1 MINFFIE
8 RPIFASALAIIM
20 VLAGAIC
27 LGLLPVSQFPQITPP
42 QIIVKATYPGASA
55 QTVGDTVT
63 TPLEQQLNGV
73 QGMIYMS
80 SVSANDGTST
90 ITLTFEVGYSPD
102 IAAVD
107 VQNRVS
113 QATGQLPAIVN
124 QGGIT
129 ITKQNPNFVLIVNLF
144 SPDKSLDLVTLS
156 NYAYVQLVDPL
167 KRLPGVSDVSI
178 FGERRYSMRVWLD
191 PDKLAKLG
199 ITAVDVQNAI
209 AEQNI
214 QVAAGKLGD
223 DPAPPGTVFDYQINA
238 QGRLSDPQQFGDI
251 VLRAGTTSEAT
262 LRLRDV
268 ARIELGALQYNSVA
282 YLNDNPSVGLV
293 VYQLPNAN
301 ALDLQ
306 NQVLAKMAEL
316 AKRFP
321 KGLQYAAPY
330 DITRFVSASIHD
342 VLITLAIAILLVFA
356 VVYVFLQSWRTTLI
370 PAIAIPVSLITTLA
384 VMKAVGFSINTV
396 SLLGMVLAIGLV
408 VDDAIVVVENVERQL
423 EAGLSPLEA
432 AKKAMSEVTGP
443 IIATTAV
450 LMAVFVP
457 VAFLPGITG
466 RLYNQFAL
474 TIAISMAL
482 SAVNSLTLSPAL
494 CAVLLR
500 HRGEPHFILFRKF
513 NSGFDWLARVY
524 ASGVRHAIAA
534 RWLVLTFFGI
544 GLALTYGIY
553 SRIPSSFLP
562 VEDQGYFFVMIQ
574 LPQGSSLQRTD
585 AVAEQVRKILRAE
598 AGVANVVSI
607 SGLNFVTRTNQ
618 PNSAAEFP
626 LLKPWDER
634 GRALSADKILAS
646 ALPKLRGIT
655 DAVVLAFQPPS
666 IPGVGTF
673 GGFEFEVED
682 LTGKGSQ
689 ALDDATQALIADARR
704 QPEINGQGLLTTFS
718 TSTPQYN
725 YDLDRNKAKL
735 LGLSLPEVFN
745 TLQIYLG
752 SLYVNDFNLFGRT
765 FRVTLQAERD
775 ARAKPEDLSQLYV
788 RNNVG
793 KMVPLGTLGQL
804 RSVVGPETVPHYNLY
819 GAALISGGAA
829 PGYSSGQAIDAMQ
842 RTAARALPADFGYE
856 WTGVTYQELKAGSV
870 AALVFALAIV
880 FVFLFLAAQYES
892 WSMPF
897 MVILAVPLALLGA
910 TLALWLRAR
919 QIDVYAQIGFV
930 KLVGLA
936 AKNAILIVE
945 FAKRQREEGKSI
957 VDAAMEAARLRLRP
971 ILMTAF
977 AFILGVVPLMIAT
990 GAGAS
995 ARQSIGTTVFGG
1007 MLVATVLSLGFV
1019 PVFYAVI
1026 ERLRE
1031 GTWAQSERSGPHRH
1045 RATEAD

>member
-144 SPDKSLDLVTLS
+144 SPDKSFDLVTLS

-268 ARIELGALQYNSVA
+268 ARIELGALQYNSIA

-293 VYQLPNAN
+293 VYQLPDAN

-356 VVYVFLQSWRTTLI
+356 VVYVFLQSWRATLI

-384 VMKAVGFSINTV
+384 VMEAVGFSINTV

-423 EAGLSPLEA
+423 EAGLPPLQA

-457 VAFLPGITG
+457 VAFLPGVTG

-474 TIAISMAL
+474 TIAISVGL
-482 SAVNSLTLSPAL
+482 SA
-494 CAVLLR
+494 
-500 HRGEPHFILFRKF
+500 F
-513 NSGFDWLARVY
+513 N
-524 ASGVRHAIAA
+524 
-534 RWLVLTFFGI
+534 
-544 GLALTYGIY
+544 
-553 SRIPSSFLP
+553 
-562 VEDQGYFFVMIQ
+562 
-574 LPQGSSLQRTD
+574 
-585 AVAEQVRKILRAE
+585 
-598 AGVANVVSI
+598 
-607 SGLNFVTRTNQ
+607 
-618 PNSAAEFP
+618 
-626 LLKPWDER
+626 
-634 GRALSADKILAS
+634 
-646 ALPKLRGIT
+646 
-655 DAVVLAFQPPS
+655 
-666 IPGVGTF
+666 
-673 GGFEFEVED
+673 
-682 LTGKGSQ
+682 
-689 ALDDATQALIADARR
+689 
-704 QPEINGQGLLTTFS
+704 
-718 TSTPQYN
+718 
-725 YDLDRNKAKL
+725 
-735 LGLSLPEVFN
+735 
-745 TLQIYLG
+745 
-752 SLYVNDFNLFGRT
+752 
-765 FRVTLQAERD
+765 
-775 ARAKPEDLSQLYV
+775 
-788 RNNVG
+788 
-793 KMVPLGTLGQL
+793 
-804 RSVVGPETVPHYNLY
+804 
-819 GAALISGGAA
+819 
-829 PGYSSGQAIDAMQ
+829 
-842 RTAARALPADFGYE
+842 
-856 WTGVTYQELKAGSV
+856 
-870 AALVFALAIV
+870 
-880 FVFLFLAAQYES
+880 
-892 WSMPF
+892 
-897 MVILAVPLALLGA
+897 
-910 TLALWLRAR
+910 
-919 QIDVYAQIGFV
+919 
-930 KLVGLA
+930 
-936 AKNAILIVE
+936 
-945 FAKRQREEGKSI
+945 
-957 VDAAMEAARLRLRP
+957 
-971 ILMTAF
+971 
-977 AFILGVVPLMIAT
+977 
-990 GAGAS
+990 
-995 ARQSIGTTVFGG
+995 
-1007 MLVATVLSLGFV
+1007 
-1019 PVFYAVI
+1019 
-1026 ERLRE
+1026 
-1031 GTWAQSERSGPHRH
+1031 
-1045 RATEAD
+1045 